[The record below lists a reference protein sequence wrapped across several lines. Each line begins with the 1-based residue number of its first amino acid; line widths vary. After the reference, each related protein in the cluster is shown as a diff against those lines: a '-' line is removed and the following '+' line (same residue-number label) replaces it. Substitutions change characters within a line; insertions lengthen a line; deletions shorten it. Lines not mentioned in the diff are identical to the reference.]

1 MEIKTVGVMGAGIMG
16 AGIVQVC
23 AQSGYRV
30 VVSEINDELL
40 RKGLGTVDH
49 FLGRA
54 VKKEKITAEEKDE
67 ILERI
72 QGTTDPK
79 DFKDCDL
86 IVEAVIENLEL
97 KKEMFEQLDE
107 VCPPHALLTSNTSS
121 MTITEMAAVTERMDK
136 VAGLHFFN
144 PVPVMRLVEIV
155 RTIVTSDETVE
166 TLRGFS
172 ESLGKTVVVAKD
184 TPGFIVNRLLIPY
197 LLNAIRVY
205 ESGLASTEDIDTAI
219 ELGLNHPM
227 GPFRLLDILG
237 NDTTL
242 FIADNMF
249 DEFKDDVY
257 AAPVLLRRMVSAGI
271 LGRKSGKGFCG
282 EYKR

>member
-1 MEIKTVGVMGAGIMG
+1 MEIKTVGVVGAGIMG
-16 AGIVQVC
+16 AGIVQVS
-23 AQSGYRV
+23 AQSGYQV

-40 RKGLGTVDH
+40 QKGIGTVDH

-54 VKKEKITAEEKDE
+54 VEKERITAEQKDE
-67 ILERI
+67 IMGRI
-72 QGTTDPK
+72 KGTTEPN

-86 IVEAVIENLEL
+86 VVEAVIENLEL
-97 KKEMFEQLDE
+97 KKQVFERLDE
-107 VCPPHALLTSNTSS
+107 ICPPHALLTSNTSS
-121 MTITEMAAVTERMDK
+121 MTIIEMAAATNRMDK

-155 RTIVTSDETVE
+155 RTIVTSDEAVR
-166 TLRGFS
+166 TLKEFS
-172 ESLGKTVVVAKD
+172 ESLGKTVVMAKD

-205 ESGLASTEDIDTAI
+205 ESGLASIEDIDTAI

-249 DEFKDDVY
+249 NEFKDNIY
-257 AAPVLLRRMVSAGI
+257 ASPVLLRRMVSAGI
-271 LGRKSGKGFCG
+271 LGRKSGKGFYG
-282 EYKR
+282 EYE

>member
-1 MEIKTVGVMGAGIMG
+1 MKVKKVGVVGAGIMG
-16 AGIVQVC
+16 AGIVQIC
-23 AQSGYRV
+23 AQSGYEV
-30 VVSEINDELL
+30 VVSEINEELVN
-40 RKGLGTVDH
+40 KGIGTVDH
-49 FLGRA
+49 FLSRA
-54 VKKEKITAEEKDE
+54 VQKEKITATQKDE
-67 ILERI
+67 VMGRI
-72 QGTTDPK
+72 KGTTDIGE
-79 DFKDCDL
+79 FKDCDL
-86 IVEAVIENLEL
+86 VVEAIIENLDI
-97 KKEMFEQLDE
+97 KKKVFKQLDE

-121 MTITEMAAVTERMDK
+121 MTIIEMAASTNRMEK

-155 RTIVTSDETVE
+155 STIMTSEE
-166 TLRGFS
+166 TLGELREFS

-197 LLNAIRVY
+197 LLHAIRLY
-205 ESGLASTEDIDTAI
+205 ESGLASIEDIDTAI

-249 DEFKDDVY
+249 NEFKDQAY
-257 AAPVLLRRMVSAGI
+257 AAPVLLKRMVSAGI
-271 LGRKSGKGFCG
+271 LGRKSGRGFYG
-282 EYKR
+282 EYK

>member
-1 MEIKTVGVMGAGIMG
+1 MEIKTVGVVGGGIMG
-16 AGIVQVC
+16 AGVVQVC
-23 AQSGYRV
+23 AQSGYQV

-40 RKGLGTVDH
+40 QKGLGTVDH
-49 FLGRA
+49 FLSRA

-67 ILERI
+67 IVSRI
-72 QGTTDPK
+72 TGTTDPK

-86 IVEAVIENLEL
+86 VIEAIIESLEL
-97 KKEMFEQLDE
+97 KKGIFKQLDE
-107 VCPPHALLTSNTSS
+107 ICPPHALLTSNTSS

-166 TLRGFS
+166 TLKEFS
-172 ESLGKTVVVAKD
+172 ESLGKTVVIAKD

-205 ESGLASTEDIDTAI
+205 EAGLATIEDIDTAI
-219 ELGLNHPM
+219 QLGLNHPM

-242 FIADNMF
+242 SIADNMF
-249 DEFKDDVY
+249 NEFRDDTY

-271 LGRKSGKGFCG
+271 LGRKSGRGFYG
-282 EYKR
+282 EYK

>member
-1 MEIKTVGVMGAGIMG
+1 MEIRKVGVVGAGIMG

-23 AQSGYRV
+23 AQSGYQV

-40 RKGLGTVDH
+40 QKGIGTVDF
-49 FLGRA
+49 FLGKA
-54 VKKEKITAEEKDE
+54 VQKEKITSEEKDK
-67 ILERI
+67 IMGRI
-72 QGTTDPK
+72 QGTTDPVH
-79 DFKDCDL
+79 FKDCDL
-86 IVEAVIENLEL
+86 IVEAIIENLEL
-97 KKEMFEQLDE
+97 KKELFKQLDE
-107 VCPPHALLTSNTSS
+107 ICPPHALLTSNTSS
-121 MTITEMAAVTERMDK
+121 MTVVEMAAVTKRMDK

-144 PVPVMRLVEIV
+144 PVPLMRLVEIV
-155 RTIVTSDETVE
+155 RTITTSNETVE
-166 TLRGFS
+166 TLKTFS
-172 ESLGKTVVVAKD
+172 ESLGKTVVMAKD

-205 ESGLASTEDIDTAI
+205 DSGLASIEDIDTAI

-242 FIADNMF
+242 SIADNMF
-249 DEFKDDVY
+249 NEFKDDMY

-271 LGRKSGKGFCG
+271 LGRKSGRGFHG
-282 EYKR
+282 EYK

>member
-1 MEIKTVGVMGAGIMG
+1 MEIKKVGVVGAGIMG

-23 AQSGYRV
+23 AQSGYQV
-30 VVSEINDELL
+30 VVSEINEELL
-40 RKGLGTVDH
+40 QKGIGTVDH

-54 VKKEKITAEEKDE
+54 VQKEKMTAQDKDE
-67 ILERI
+67 IMGRI
-72 QGTTDPK
+72 KGTTDVG

-86 IVEAVIENLEL
+86 VVEAIIENLDL
-97 KKEMFEQLDE
+97 KKQVFQKLDE
-107 VCPPHALLTSNTSS
+107 VCPPHTLLTSNTSS
-121 MTITEMAAVTERMDK
+121 MTVTEMAAATNRMDK

-155 RTIVTSDETVE
+155 ATIVTSEETVD
-166 TLRGFS
+166 TLKEFS
-172 ESLGKTVVVAKD
+172 ESLGKTVVMAKD

-197 LLNAIRVY
+197 LLHAIRLY
-205 ESGLASTEDIDTAI
+205 ESGLASIEDIDTAI

-249 DEFKDDVY
+249 NELKDSVY
-257 AAPVLLRRMVSAGI
+257 AAPVLLRRMVTAGV
-271 LGRKSGKGFCG
+271 LGRKSGRGFYG
-282 EYKR
+282 EYK

>member
-1 MEIKTVGVMGAGIMG
+1 MKIKRVGVVGAGIMG

-23 AQSGYRV
+23 AQSGYEV
-30 VVSEINDELL
+30 VVSEVNDELL
-40 RKGLGTVDH
+40 QKGMGTVDH

-54 VKKEKITAEEKDE
+54 VQKEKITAAQKDE
-67 ILERI
+67 ITGRI
-72 QGTTDPK
+72 QGTTDIK

-86 IVEAVIENLEL
+86 IVEAIIENLDV
-97 KKEMFEQLDE
+97 KKELFKQLGDI
-107 VCPPHALLTSNTSS
+107 CPPHALLTSNTSS
-121 MTITEMAAVTERMDK
+121 MTVTEMAAASGRMDK

-155 RTIVTSDETVE
+155 TTIVTSNETVKA
-166 TLRGFS
+166 LREFS
-172 ESLGKTVVVAKD
+172 ESLGKTVVIAKD

-197 LLNAIRVY
+197 LLHAIRLH
-205 ESGLASTEDIDTAI
+205 ESGLASIEDIDTAI

-242 FIADNMF
+242 FIAENMF
-249 DEFKDDVY
+249 NEFKDDMY
-257 AAPVLLRRMVSAGI
+257 AAPVLLKRMVTAGI
-271 LGRKSGKGFCG
+271 LGRKSGKGFYG
-282 EYKR
+282 EGK